1 VILSVDIRIGSKAAL
16 ETVQKIICTAL
27 GRYRFPSTRDGDRE
41 IIWPQNTV
49 TSDKTLYRGAGGREH
64 SDIPLAELA
73 SLADILRSRGLEEDE
88 DLIRGMQDHF
98 GLGRPATSTRQRFEA
113 TINSVPR

>member
-16 ETVQKIICTAL
+16 ETVQKIIRTAL
-27 GRYRFPSTRDGDRE
+27 GRYRFPSTRDGDRK

-73 SLADILRSRGLEEDE
+73 SLADILRSRG
-88 DLIRGMQDHF
+88 RRHSGMFFSLSLF
-98 GLGRPATSTRQRFEA
+98 GVRSPPLPPS
-113 TINSVPR
+113 PR

>member
-1 VILSVDIRIGSKAAL
+1 MH
-16 ETVQKIICTAL
+16 KITPSL
-27 GRYRFPSTRDGDRE
+27 FGHRHLPSTIDRDHE
-41 IIWPQNTV
+41 IIERQNTV

-98 GLGRPATSTRQRFEA
+98 GLGRLATSMRQRFEA
-113 TINSVPR
+113 AINSVPR